1 MISFSASFPVRK
13 LRTSKKADSIWKLRT
28 GKRSSD
34 IATDVFDDDFNM
46 YDVATVIDA
55 DDQIDDDIQ
64 VLGLFL
70 KHQPRQPVAIG
81 ILLPVEK
88 MLVWIDRER
97 VAEDRRAAM

>member
-55 DDQIDDDIQ
+55 DDQIDEDMYFNEPQKRGADSWKLRTGKRAPAPAQ
-64 VLGLFL
+64 A
-70 KHQPRQPVAIG
+70 K
-81 ILLPVEK
+81 
-88 MLVWIDRER
+88 RENLWHL
-97 VAEDRRAAM
+97 RAGRK